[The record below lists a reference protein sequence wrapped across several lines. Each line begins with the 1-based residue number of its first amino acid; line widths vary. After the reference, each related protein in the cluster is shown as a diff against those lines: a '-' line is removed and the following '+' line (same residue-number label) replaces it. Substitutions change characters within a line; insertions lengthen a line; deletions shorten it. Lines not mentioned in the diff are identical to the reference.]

1 MTLIIHHN
9 DKQIIFENVDVG
21 NNKYAGDIYIKGTSL
36 APIDEEMIHSVNEF
50 ANTYVTE
57 ARLEQGLF
65 YLENELELEADI
77 KNTGKFISWVVN
89 DIMKEEHDSI
99 IANNINVKKLSGA
112 IGNLARQ
119 WYIRK
124 I

>member
-1 MTLIIHHN
+1 MSDLSLH
-9 DKQIIFENVDVG
+9 FRRS
-21 NNKYAGDIYIKGTSL
+21 GDYWRC
-36 APIDEEMIHSVNEF
+36 
-50 ANTYVTE
+50 
-57 ARLEQGLF
+57 RLESSVDRRALPVFAVDFSGFEVCKQHLKDH
-65 YLENELELEADI
+65 ENELELEADI

-112 IGNLARQ
+112 IGNIARQ
-119 WYIRK
+119 WFIHK